1 MAFITGKGR
10 YATQTYPERSLSN
23 GGGGTGTTGSVGSTG
38 ATGPTGNTGPPGV
51 ATNTGA
57 TGPTGA
63 MGNTGPGGGAANTGS
78 TGPTGSTGN
87 TGPTG
92 AFGTGSTGS
101 TGPTGN
107 TGSIGP
113 TGFTGPIGAAATG
126 ATGPTGSTGPIGP
139 ASAVTGPSGVTGA
152 TGAQGPTGMTGPSGV
167 TGPTG
172 SSGPTGATGATG
184 PEIGPVYG
192 PTNINTNSAATTPV
206 VTIPLSD
213 NTVYRIYAYF
223 EAVDVPGNKA
233 EWISYLTYYRIN
245 GGAPTQL
252 GTDKGP
258 APVSNIN
265 TSLLVGN
272 WITTTVFGNNL
283 VFSYVTSS
291 AAHSTLNSMVY
302 IVSIPQPA
310 APP

>member
-1 MAFITGKGR
+1 MSFVIGKGR
-10 YATQTYPERSLSN
+10 YATQTYAERSLPG
-23 GGGGTGTTGSVGSTG
+23 GGGGTGTTGSAGPTG
-38 ATGPTGNTGPPGV
+38 ATGPTGSTGPPGA

-63 MGNTGPGGGAANTGS
+63 IGSTGPGGGAANTGS
-78 TGPTGSTGN
+78 TGPTGPAGSTGA
-87 TGPTG
+87 TG
-92 AFGTGSTGS
+92 AFGTGSTGA
-101 TGPTGN
+101 T
-107 TGSIGP
+107 GP
-113 TGFTGPIGAAATG
+113 TGFTGDV
-126 ATGPTGSTGPIGP
+126 GPTGP
-139 ASAVTGPSGVTGA
+139 ASTVTGPSGA
-152 TGAQGPTGMTGPSGV
+152 TGSTGVQGPTGMTGPSGA

-172 SSGPTGATGATG
+172 SFGPTGVTGATG

-192 PTNINTNSAATTPV
+192 PTNINTNSAAATPV

-265 TSLLVGN
+265 TSLLIGN